1 MNSKSPKD
9 IRLQCVA
16 KNCVARTP
24 TGAKP
29 TSQPFS
35 LCILARPQADDP
47 KQQRLGSAILL
58 HSRLA
63 QCLTDSTELASEM
76 GHD

>member
-1 MNSKSPKD
+1 MNSKSPED
-9 IRLQCVA
+9 IQLQSVAKSCVA
-16 KNCVARTP
+16 CMP

-35 LCILARPQADDP
+35 LRILARPQPDDP

-58 HSRLA
+58 RSRLA
-63 QCLTDSTELASEM
+63 LCLTDSTELASAL
-76 GHD
+76 